1 MIHPM
6 FDRHAQCE
14 RLPLPSYDH
23 DDLARFKNGLYAYRK
38 CHAGHGG
45 NVVVKEARV
54 CEDGIVRESLHTRT
68 RRKRRPWLV
77 DSQMPILTNSSPAKL
92 DTANGLDLCL
102 VPVAFVYQIRRVS
115 IEDVYVFGIDIHYTH
130 NGNVISFCHPD
141 GRMMR

>member
-1 MIHPM
+1 MIPPM

-77 DSQMPILTNSSPAKL
+77 ESDMPILTNSSEEKL
-92 DTANGLDLCL
+92 DTANGLGLYL
-102 VPVAFVYQIRRVS
+102 VPVPFVYHIRRLS
-115 IEDVYVFGIDIHYTH
+115 IERVSAFAI
-130 NGNVISFCHPD
+130 
-141 GRMMR
+141 